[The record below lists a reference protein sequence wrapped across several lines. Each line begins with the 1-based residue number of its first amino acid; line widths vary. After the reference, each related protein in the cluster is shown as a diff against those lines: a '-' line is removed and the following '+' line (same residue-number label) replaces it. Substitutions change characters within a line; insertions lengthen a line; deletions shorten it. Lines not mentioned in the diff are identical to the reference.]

1 MERVLIVDDDPDIVR
16 LVSYNLTQA
25 AFDVVTAGTGRKA
38 LEIVQKHPPDL
49 IILDLML
56 PDVDGMEV
64 CRALRQHEAS
74 RRIPIIMLTAR
85 SEEIDRVIGFE
96 LGADDYVM
104 KPFSPRELVLRVKSI
119 FRRTKEERTE
129 MLRAGRILV
138 YPDRRQCFV
147 GRDVIPLTAKEFDL
161 LYELMRARGNV
172 LTRDVLMDRVWGY
185 HGEATSRTLD
195 THVRRLREKLGEG
208 GTYVETV
215 RGVGYRIAS
224 PGGEPSGMTP
234 LAIDK

>member
-25 AFDVVTAGTGRKA
+25 AFDVVAAGTGRKA

-64 CRALRQHEAS
+64 CRALRQHESS

-119 FRRTKEERTE
+119 FRRTREERTE
-129 MLRAGRILV
+129 MLRTGRIQI
-138 YPDRRQCFV
+138 YPGRRQCFV
-147 GRDVIPLTAKEFDL
+147 GHQVVSLTAKEFDL
-161 LYELMRARGNV
+161 LFELMRARGNV

-208 GTYVETV
+208 GASVETV

-224 PGGEPSGMTP
+224 PGGEPLGTK
-234 LAIDK
+234 L

>member
-1 MERVLIVDDDPDIVR
+1 MERVLIVDDDPDIRR
-16 LVSYNLTQA
+16 LVSYNLSQA
-25 AFDVVTAGTGRKA
+25 GFDIVTAGTGRQA
-38 LEIVQKHPPDL
+38 LETVQKQPPDL

-64 CRALRQHEAS
+64 CRTLRQRDNS

-85 SEEIDRVIGFE
+85 GEEIDRVIGFE

-119 FRRTKEERTE
+119 FRRMKEERSE
-129 MLRAGRILV
+129 MFRTGKIQI

-147 GRDVIPLTAKEFDL
+147 GTHQVTLTAKEFDL
-161 LYELMRARGNV
+161 LHELMRAHGNV

-195 THVRRLREKLGEG
+195 THVRRVREKLGDEG
-208 GTYVETV
+208 RHVETV
-215 RGVGYRIAS
+215 RGVGYRMGN
-224 PGGEPSGMTP
+224 PTQNG
-234 LAIDK
+234 